1 MLTTVERVM
10 ILKSIDLLANV
21 GPRHLIKVA
30 AAAREEPMWKGQTI
44 YEEADPAEALY
55 VVVTGKIKLE
65 SGERLLSEVGAG
77 QAFGT
82 WSLIDDSERGQRAT
96 CLEDGMLL
104 EVMREDFYEV
114 AADETTLLRELLR
127 VLARRL
133 RKLVEERPE
142 EARVEGEGVEAT
154 PEPEQEKE
162 KAAADP
168 KGDGTGEAKPAT
180 TAPERGASL
189 EAAVLDRTPPAGE
202 TPR

>member
-30 AAAREEPMWKGQTI
+30 GAAREEPMWKGQTI
-44 YEEADPAEALY
+44 YEERDPAEALY
-55 VVVTGKIKLE
+55 VVVTGKVKLE
-65 SGERLLSEVGAG
+65 SGERLLSEVGVG

-96 CLEDGMLL
+96 CLEDGVLL

-142 EARVEGEGVEAT
+142 EARVEGEGVEAKA
-154 PEPEQEKE
+154 EPEQEPE

>member
-1 MLTTVERVM
+1 
-10 ILKSIDLLANV
+10 
-21 GPRHLIKVA
+21 
-30 AAAREEPMWKGQTI
+30 
-44 YEEADPAEALY
+44 
-55 VVVTGKIKLE
+55 
-65 SGERLLSEVGAG
+65 
-77 QAFGT
+77 
-82 WSLIDDSERGQRAT
+82 
-96 CLEDGMLL
+96 
-104 EVMREDFYEV
+104 MREDFYEV